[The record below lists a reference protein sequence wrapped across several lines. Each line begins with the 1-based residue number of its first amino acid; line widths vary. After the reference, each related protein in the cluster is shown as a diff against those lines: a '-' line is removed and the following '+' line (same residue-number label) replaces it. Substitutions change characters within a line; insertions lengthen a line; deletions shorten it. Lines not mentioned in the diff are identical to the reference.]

1 MITIIR
7 KRPLRHPWLSCQK
20 YKFLFSFVPVLAV
33 HPQRLLRNFICIVI
47 SGAAFFIISFLFLP
61 LIVHARELP
70 GVQKYIK
77 NGGYALSKNG
87 RTAFSQN
94 LEKNYIPAS
103 TIKLITSLAALEILG
118 PDYRFSTRLYL
129 DKEKNLY
136 IQGSGDPFLVSERV
150 SAIAQI
156 VAGQGITEIE
166 DIILD
171 DSAFALE
178 TGTAGSENSKNPYDA
193 QCAALGVNFNSLPLR
208 VVHKVKVQSAEPQT
222 PYLPLMGQIGKELTT
237 GNHRVNINAFPDSGS
252 LSNILLY
259 SGQLFQSLFEQHGI
273 KVTGEIKNGHVA
285 PDTALLL
292 NYVAEETVTDLVK
305 SCLLSSNN
313 FMANQLFLAIGAAV
327 YGLPAKWEKSRKAMN
342 TFIHNTLKLAD
353 RQIVMVEGSG
363 LSPQNR
369 ISPEAMILVLEKF
382 KPYASLIPIKYGVRM
397 KSGTLR
403 KSGVFCYAGYFMKGK
418 DVDPFV
424 ILLNQKQNRRDKILK
439 RLYRQ

>member
-1 MITIIR
+1 MITITR
-7 KRPLRHPWLSCQK
+7 KRPLLHPWLNCLK
-20 YKFLFSFVPVLAV
+20 YKFLFSFLLVLVV
-33 HPQRLLRNFICIVI
+33 HPQKLLRNFICIVI
-47 SGAAFFIISFLFLP
+47 SGAAFFILSFLLLP
-61 LIVHARELP
+61 PVVQARELP
-70 GVQKYIK
+70 EVQKYIK
-77 NGGYALSKNG
+77 NGGYALSKKG
-87 RTAFSQN
+87 RTVFSQN

-136 IQGSGDPFLVSERV
+136 IQGSGDPFLVSEKV
-150 SAIAQI
+150 TIIAQI
-156 VAGQGITEIE
+156 IAGQGISEIE

-208 VVHKVKVQSAEPQT
+208 VVRQVKVQSAEPQT
-222 PYLPLMGQIGKELTT
+222 PYLPLMGQIGKGLAT

-252 LSNILLY
+252 LSNSLLY
-259 SGQLFQSLFEQHGI
+259 TGQLFQSLLEQHGI

-292 NYVAEETVTDLVK
+292 NYVAEETVTDLVR
-305 SCLLSSNN
+305 SCLQSSNN
-313 FMANQLFLAIGAAV
+313 FMANQLYLAIGATV

-342 TFIHNTLKLAD
+342 TFIHNTLKLD
-353 RQIVMVEGSG
+353 DKQIVMVEGAG

-382 KPYASLIPIKYGVRM
+382 KPYLSLIPIKHGVRM

-403 KSGVFCYAGYFMKGK
+403 KTGVFCYAGYFMKGK

-439 RLYRQ
+439 RLYLQ